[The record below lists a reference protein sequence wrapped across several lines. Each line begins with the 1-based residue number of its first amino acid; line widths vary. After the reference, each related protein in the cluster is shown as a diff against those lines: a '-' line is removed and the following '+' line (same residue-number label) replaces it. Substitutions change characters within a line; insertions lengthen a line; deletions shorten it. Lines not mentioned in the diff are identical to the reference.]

1 MNAYESKNI
10 AILNVK
16 GLDYRS
22 KSSTAMEPSLTGFE
36 PAFLKVPC
44 ADSRSS

>member
-22 KSSTAMEPSLTGFE
+22 KSSTAMERVSHWF
-36 PAFLKVPC
+36 
-44 ADSRSS
+44 